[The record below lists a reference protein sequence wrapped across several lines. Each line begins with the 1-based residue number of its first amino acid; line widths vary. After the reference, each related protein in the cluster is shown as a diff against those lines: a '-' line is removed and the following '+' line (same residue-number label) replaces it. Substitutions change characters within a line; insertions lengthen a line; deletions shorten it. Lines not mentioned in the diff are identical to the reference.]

1 MLIRRAELAPGHLAE
16 VRIAGGLIH
25 EIGRDL
31 APLPGD
37 DLVDAEGSALLPGL
51 HDHHIHLTALAAA
64 LRSLRCGPPDVHS
77 ADELTARLV
86 AADRSPDPDDAWLR
100 GYGYHESVAG
110 DIDRDWLDGRVRRRP
125 ARIQHRSGRLWILNS
140 RALER
145 LDDGA
150 TEGPLERIAGRA
162 TGRLYDADDWLRQR
176 LRGEWP
182 DLAAA
187 SVLLARRGITG
198 ITDATPA
205 NDLERLERLRRAQVR
220 GELRQNMLVMGDAS
234 LATATATATDP
245 RLGIGALK
253 IHLHETAPPDFQAL
267 VRTVRL
273 SHAAGR
279 AVAVHCVT
287 RAELLFTL
295 AVLDDAGSLPGDRI
309 EHASVAPPEALPLL
323 RSLGL
328 TVVTQPHFIRERGD
342 AYLSDVDADDRHSLY
357 RLRSLLDAGIP
368 LAAGSDAPFGDAD
381 PWRSMQAAVDRRTS
395 GGAICGAAEA
405 LTPEQAL
412 ALYSSAAADPG
423 GTPRR
428 VVAGAPAD
436 LCLLD
441 RPWQAVRGNLA
452 DTQVRL
458 TLAEGRIIW
467 DAARTR
473 APDPQ

>member
-1 MLIRRAELAPGHLAE
+1 MLIRRAELAPGRIAD

-25 EIGRDL
+25 EIGFDL
-31 APLPGD
+31 APRPGD
-37 DLVDAEGSALLPGL
+37 DLVDAQGAALLPGL
-51 HDHHIHLTALAAA
+51 HDHHLHLPALAAA
-64 LRSLRCGPPDVHS
+64 LRSLYCGPPDAHS

-86 AADRSPDPDDAWLR
+86 AADQAPDPDDAWLR

-110 DIDRDWLDGRVRRRP
+110 DIDRDWLDARVRRRP
-125 ARIQHRSGRLWILNS
+125 ARIQHRSGRLWIMNS

-150 TEGPLERIAGRA
+150 TDGPLERLAGRA

-176 LRGEWP
+176 LHGEWP

-187 SVLLARRGITG
+187 SALLARRGITG
-198 ITDATPA
+198 ITDATPG

-220 GELRQNMLVMGDAS
+220 GELRQNVLVMGDAS
-234 LATATATATDP
+234 LATATASDP

-253 IHLHETAPPDFQAL
+253 IHLHETALPDFEAL
-267 VRTVRL
+267 VRTVRM

-295 AVLDDAGSLPGDRI
+295 AVLEDAGSLPGDRI

-342 AYLSDVDADDRHSLY
+342 AYLSDVDADDRPWLY

-368 LAAGSDAPFGDAD
+368 VAAGSDAPFGDAD

-395 GGAICGAAEA
+395 GGAICAAEEA

-412 ALYSSAAADPG
+412 ALYRGDALDPG
-423 GTPRR
+423 GAPRHI
-428 VVAGAPAD
+428 VAGAPAD

-441 RPWQAVRGNLA
+441 RPWQDVRASLDGV
-452 DTQVRL
+452 TVRM
-458 TLAEGRIIW
+458 TLKSGRVIW
-467 DAARTR
+467 SSR
-473 APDPQ
+473 ANEDET